1 VKKGHAEKINV
12 KKTHKIGVQN
22 GKNTKNSD
30 KNNLK
35 KTNYNKKSKKM
46 HTTCGGYK

>member
-12 KKTHKIGVQN
+12 KKTTKIGVQN

-35 KTNYNKKSKKM
+35 KTKL
-46 HTTCGGYK
+46 